1 MCSYSLQRCYARSP
15 PAELTALLQ
24 TSGLDFGERKG
35 KGGKEKADGERK
47 EKDVKGKG
55 GEGEGDKRKGGR
67 RKGKRNE
74 RRKGKGKGKGG
85 FVCSCYFSLGKT
97 LLGKSTDFSVQS
109 LLHRSAVR
117 QTHARHVRPKKLKT

>member
-35 KGGKEKADGERK
+35 KG
-47 EKDVKGKG
+47 KG
-55 GEGEGDKRKGGR
+55 GGNGEGDKGKGGR

-74 RRKGKGKGKGG
+74 RRKGKGK
-85 FVCSCYFSLGKT
+85 
-97 LLGKSTDFSVQS
+97 
-109 LLHRSAVR
+109 
-117 QTHARHVRPKKLKT
+117 